1 VNKTVHRGVRYAL
14 MSFALSALAI
24 PAVFAQNAA
33 NVGAP
38 VHGPAGTPPAQAIA
52 ATSATKRKAPA
63 ATRLAQAAPAGS
75 ATKQTS
81 ADMQLLPT
89 TPGSANSGP
98 TLEAIQITA
107 TRVQRAG
114 FVAPTPTMVL
124 SAQVLQIGGP
134 TNIGQSLTYMPSYSP
149 TTSAG
154 STTENV
160 DTDQNTANLRGLG
173 ASETLV
179 MIDGARPVTTA
190 PSGSAFGFDLNLI
203 PAFLVKRVEVVTGGG
218 SADWGS
224 DAVAG
229 VVNIEMNNSF
239 QGFKAD
245 AQYGSDTEGYGS
257 NNYTADAAYGT
268 MFANGRGHIM
278 FGVGYYQ
285 QNRVCCL
292 YSSAAGRDG
301 LIPNPNYTPTNGQP
315 QELFVQNL
323 LNNDASVGGLI
334 TSGPLKGTNFGSGGS
349 ISQFQYG
356 QYGLDPSS
364 GGEMVGG
371 DPSARLYPSSSD
383 SLISPDE
390 RESFYGSASYDV
402 TDHTTLSFD
411 LLAGHEESNGA
422 FYDAAQL
429 GTIKI
434 SNTNAYL
441 PTEIANEMTADNITS
456 FNLGRDDADFGP
468 VFNDVAN
475 TTVQFWLRATG
486 DLGDGWTWDTFYSY
500 GQNQRRDAFGNQPI
514 TANFA
519 NSVNAV
525 TSPTTGQPVC
535 AIALTNPST
544 NCVPVD
550 LFGPGAPSAAALS
563 YFEGTSEPRT
573 LLTQDEAAANLHG
586 EPFSIWA
593 GPVSIATGV
602 ELRYEAVTA
611 TVDPITRALGF
622 SQINIAY
629 LTPGNYNVAEGY
641 LETVAPLARGLP
653 GLQKLDFD
661 GAVRVSDYSTSGVI
675 PSWKLGLTDNV
686 TDDFLLRG
694 TYSADIRAPDLFELY
709 DAISTSHGN
718 VINPLTNIESTD
730 VTELTGGNAKLLPE
744 NARTWTVG
752 TTYQPRWL
760 NGLGLSVD
768 WYSIKITNT
777 IGTLG
782 AQEIVDQ
789 CYQGQIAAA
798 CAEITTANGAISVIR
813 STEINF
819 SSEAASGID
828 MEADYASGLSALH
841 LPGHIALQWL
851 ANYVDTLYETTG
863 TTIVPTAGLAGDPR
877 WRSTLSAM
885 YTLSPITVTG
895 RVRYYSGGAFTY
907 TQTVNTDVPPQTY
920 VDIGLEWK
928 LPMSGVSVYGNLD
941 NVFNNVDAKAASY
954 GNGSEGEAGGGL
966 YDTVG
971 RVFNIGF
978 RLDF

>member
-1 VNKTVHRGVRYAL
+1 MNKTVHRGVRYAL
-14 MSFALSALAI
+14 ISCALSVLAI
-24 PAVFAQNAA
+24 PAALAQTAA
-33 NVGAP
+33 TTG
-38 VHGPAGTPPAQAIA
+38 GPGHDPADTPPARVIA
-52 ATSATKRKAPA
+52 ATSATKKAHA
-63 ATRLAQAAPAGS
+63 SMRLARAAPVGS

-81 ADMQLLPT
+81 ADVQLLPT
-89 TPGSANSGP
+89 NPGSADSGP
-98 TLEAIQITA
+98 TLEAVQITA

-134 TNIGQSLTYMPSYSP
+134 TDIGQSLTYMPSYSP
-149 TTSAG
+149 TTSA
-154 STTENV
+154 STTAENV

-173 ASETLV
+173 APETLV

-245 AQYGSDTEGYGS
+245 AQYGSDTQGYGS
-257 NNYTADAAYGT
+257 SNYTANAAYGT
-268 MFANGRGHIM
+268 TFDSGRGHVM

-285 QNRVCCL
+285 QSRVCCL
-292 YSSAAGRDG
+292 YRSPAGRDG
-301 LIPNPNYTPTNGQP
+301 LIPNPDYTPTNGQP

-323 LNNDASVGGLI
+323 LNNDASIGGVI
-334 TSGPLKGTNFGSGGS
+334 TSGPLKGTNFGPGGT

-356 QYGLDPSS
+356 QYGLDPTS

-390 RESFYGSASYDV
+390 RENFYGSASYDL
-402 TDHTTLSFD
+402 TDDTTLSLD

-434 SNTNAYL
+434 SNANAYL
-441 PTEIANEMTADNITS
+441 PTAIANEMTADNITS

-486 DLGDGWTWDTFYSY
+486 DLGNGWTWDSFYSY
-500 GQNQRRDAFGNQPI
+500 GQNKRRDAFGNQPI

-525 TSPTTGQPVC
+525 ISPTTGQPVC

-563 YFEGTSEPRT
+563 YFEGDSVPRT

-593 GPVSIATGV
+593 GPVSIATGA
-602 ELRYEAVTA
+602 EFRYEGVTA
-611 TVDPITRALGF
+611 TVDPITEALGF
-622 SQINIAY
+622 SQINVAH
-629 LTPGNYNVAEGY
+629 LEPGSYTVGEGY

-653 GLQKLDFD
+653 GLEKLDFD

-686 TDDFLLRG
+686 TQEFLVRG

-718 VINPLTNIESTD
+718 VINPITNVESTD
-730 VTELTGGNAKLLPE
+730 VVELSGGNAKLLPE

-752 TTYQPRWL
+752 TTYQPSWL
-760 NGLGLSVD
+760 NNLGLSVD
-768 WYSIKITNT
+768 WYSIKIDNT
-777 IGTLG
+777 IGILG
-782 AQEIVDQ
+782 AQEIADQ

-813 STEINF
+813 ATEINF

-828 MEADYASGLSALH
+828 MEADYASALTALS
-841 LPGHIALQWL
+841 LPGHLAIQWL
-851 ANYVDTLYETTG
+851 ANYVDTLYETSG
-863 TTIVPTAGLAGDPR
+863 TTNVPMAGLAGTPR
-877 WRSTLSAM
+877 WRSTLSAI
-885 YTLSPITVTG
+885 YTLNPITVTG
-895 RVRYYSGGAFTY
+895 RVRYYSGGAFTF
-907 TQTVNTDVPPQTY
+907 TQTVNTEVPPQTY
-920 VDIGLEWK
+920 FDLGLQWK
-928 LPMSGVSVYGNLD
+928 LPADGIALYGNLD
-941 NVFNNVDAKAASY
+941 NAFNNVDAKAASY
-954 GNGSEGEAGGGL
+954 AAGTGDGL

-971 RVFNIGF
+971 RVFNVGIKLEF
-978 RLDF
+978 